1 MDRVAAANWPVWALF
16 ALMLWGATASAT
28 TLKHVELQE
37 KGTTITLSLQFDA
50 KPAVK
55 LFTLNRPHRA
65 VVDLKGVRNLSGL
78 RLPSGKG
85 LVTQVRSGPL
95 AGKQGLRLVMELDGA
110 ARTARQQYI
119 APSGG
124 RGHRVLIE
132 LTAASPTSEA
142 RAAAIPGVVPMVPA
156 APTARNTPAVRAEHA
171 PAETGR
177 DVIVAIDAGHGGQ
190 DPGAT
195 GRNGTLE
202 KSVVLAIARLLAEQV
217 NAQPGMRA
225 MLTRDGDV
233 FLPLRDRI
241 ARARRAK
248 ADLFVSVHADAVRDR
263 DVSGASVYVLSE
275 KGATDEQA
283 RWLAESENAADLK
296 GGVSLDDKSDTL
308 ASVLLDLSQSAS
320 IAESMRAGE
329 RVLQT
334 LAAVSDVRKKRVQQ
348 AGFVVLKS
356 PDIPSMLVETA
367 YISNPADE
375 ADLLNPAHRE
385 RIASAICLGVRQYFR
400 DHPPDGTRFALDRR
414 HGGAATAAR

>member
-37 KGTTITLSLQFDA
+37 KGTTVTLSLQFDA

-119 APSGG
+119 AASGG

-132 LTAASPTSEA
+132 LTAASPTPEA

-225 MLTRDGDV
+225 ILTRDGDI

>member
-1 MDRVAAANWPVWALF
+1 MDRVAAPNWPVWALT
-16 ALMLWGATASAT
+16 ALTLCGAPASAATLKQVEIQEQGAT
-28 TLKHVELQE
+28 V
-37 KGTTITLSLQFDA
+37 TLSLQLDA
-50 KPAVK
+50 RPRVK
-55 LFTLNRPHRA
+55 LFTLDRPHRA
-65 VVDLKGVRNLSGL
+65 VVDLQGVRGLAGL
-78 RLPSGKG
+78 RMPAGKG
-85 LVTQVRSGPL
+85 LVTRIRSGPL
-95 AGKQGLRLVMELDGA
+95 AGKRGLRLVLELDSA
-110 ARTARQQYI
+110 ARPLRQPVI
-119 APSGG
+119 APGAG
-124 RGHRVLIE
+124 RAHRVLIE
-132 LTAASPTSEA
+132 LTPANGTT
-142 RAAAIPGVVPMVPA
+142 RAAEVAAAPTDAPP
-156 APTARNTPAVRAEHA
+156 APTARATQPIRAEHA

-190 DPGAT
+190 DPGAS
-195 GRNGTLE
+195 GRNGTFE
-202 KSVVLAIARLLAEQV
+202 KSVVLAIARLLAAQV

-225 MLTRDGDV
+225 VLTRDGDY
-233 FLPLRDRI
+233 FLPLRERI
-241 ARARRAK
+241 LRARRAK

-320 IAESMRAGE
+320 IAESMRAAE

-334 LAAVSDVRKKRVQQ
+334 LGSVSDVRKKRVQQ

-385 RIASAICLGVRQYFR
+385 RIAVAITQGVRQYFV

-414 HGGAATAAR
+414 RGGAAIAAR